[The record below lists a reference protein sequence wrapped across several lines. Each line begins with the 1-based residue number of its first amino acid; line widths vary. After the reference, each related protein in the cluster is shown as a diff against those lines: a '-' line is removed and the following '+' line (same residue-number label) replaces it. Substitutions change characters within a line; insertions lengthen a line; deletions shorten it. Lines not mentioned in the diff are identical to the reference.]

1 MGISFREK
9 LSSAS
14 KKLREAAGDVRGK
27 AAPLREKLTSL
38 HVKGIHKENAG
49 AADAEAEQG
58 TAGTKSTSGRFHMP
72 HFPFT
77 GRKPGEPERPASA
90 QSAAPGAAPEEK
102 TATQPEAGT
111 EQKDGEITGR
121 MKWVANPLKSGWD
134 ALSGKMPPK
143 EKVEEKMD
151 RAGSFLKKQ
160 AGILAANLPRR
171 EDFSE
176 AFSRAGEK
184 AREGFRAVSGKIRSA
199 GAKNGEEQ
207 SGPSLRERVDEL
219 RDILYIKRKKSRPEE
234 KDVPGTSVTSADGAT
249 QSAET
254 GRNVEKGAAT
264 EGGRPTAEQQE
275 AELGRLKWVA
285 NPLKYGWQAVTKKI
299 PHGEDVSA
307 AAQKAGQLL
316 KEGASSVSAA
326 AERIRENR
334 KVAAAC
340 RTVADK
346 AREGLRNVEGRI
358 PLLKKFQ
365 NKKQDEQSSGPSAED
380 IWLLGKS
387 EVTSSPAKDGTAAP
401 GQTPGS
407 DVIEADSL
415 LITEPPS
422 NNVSSDKAQ
431 EQTAPEPIAES
442 VSEVTPAESAQPDE
456 EAVST
461 QNAAETVAE
470 TALSESAQ
478 PEEKAAS
485 TQNSAETVA
494 ETAPSES
501 VQPEEEAVST
511 QDAAE
516 TVAEAAPSESAQPE
530 EEAAPTQDA
539 AETVAEAAPAE
550 SAQPEEKNVSTQD
563 AAETVAE
570 AAPSESVQPEEEAVS
585 TQDAAETVAEAAP
598 SESAQPE
605 EEAAPTQDAA
615 ETVAEAAP
623 AESAQPEEK
632 NVSTQ
637 DAAETVAEAA
647 PSESVQP
654 EEEAVSTQDAAET
667 VAEAAPSESA
677 QPDEEAVSTQNAA
690 ETVAETA
697 RSESAQPEEET
708 AGGHQAAETAP
719 EEKLESSDS
728 GKEAAPGFFGRLK
741 NRVSGRA
748 KHLKPVRE
756 VVGYTAGK
764 AGSIVKEELGA
775 VADRLPDR
783 EAVAGAMKGAV
794 RDARKKLSSA
804 AEGLKKKAG
813 DAADIN
819 FAEKAREG
827 AGFLRGRF
835 RSLREKIHP
844 AEEIRK
850 SAAAAGNRIRNAAD
864 RAEEDIREAAERI
877 PSGETVRENVRGVLG
892 RMGSLQEKLR
902 RKPAD
907 PYQSGNR
914 GVQAIGRLARGISH
928 GAADLADMSHALGSM
943 AANGLTNK
951 AALPA
956 LEELLNQTFRHYG
969 KVRSIEFRDGTL
981 ALGMKISGIREI
993 VPVSVGTVIMS
1004 PDGRTLS
1011 FSDFASTVPAV
1022 ARGLEL
1028 LAVENGPVSVADR
1041 KTAAVLRSARWL
1053 GLINTQ
1059 KGRK

>member
-49 AADAEAEQG
+49 AADADAEQG

-77 GRKPGEPERPASA
+77 GRKPGEPESPASA

-134 ALSGKMPPK
+134 ALSDKMPPK

-234 KDVPGTSVTSADGAT
+234 KDVPGTPGTSADRTT

-254 GRNVEKGAAT
+254 GRNVEKGAAP
-264 EGGRPTAEQQE
+264 EGGQPTAEQQE

-365 NKKQDEQSSGPSAED
+365 NKKQDGQSSGPSAED

-415 LITEPPS
+415 LITEQPS
-422 NNVSSDKAQ
+422 NNVSSGKAQ
-431 EQTAPEPIAES
+431 DQTAPEPIAEP
-442 VSEVTPAESAQPDE
+442 VSEVTPAESVQPEE

-461 QNAAETVAE
+461 QGTAETAAETV
-470 TALSESAQ
+470 LSESAQ

-494 ETAPSES
+494 EAVPSES
-501 VQPEEEAVST
+501 AQPEEEAVSTQNAAETVAETARSESAQPEEEAVPT

-516 TVAEAAPSESAQPE
+516 TVAEAVPSESAQPE

-550 SAQPEEKNVSTQD
+550 SAQPEEKTVSTQD

-570 AAPSESVQPEEEAVS
+570 TAR
-585 TQDAAETVAEAAP
+585 
-598 SESAQPE
+598 SESA
-605 EEAAPTQDAA
+605 
-615 ETVAEAAP
+615 
-623 AESAQPEEK
+623 
-632 NVSTQ
+632 
-637 DAAETVAEAA
+637 
-647 PSESVQP
+647 QP

-677 QPDEEAVSTQNAA
+677 QPDEETS
-690 ETVAETA
+690 
-697 RSESAQPEEET
+697 
-708 AGGHQAAETAP
+708 GGNQAAETAP
-719 EEKLESSDS
+719 EEKPESSDS

-794 RDARKKLSSA
+794 RDAREKLSSA

-1028 LAVENGPVSVADR
+1028 LAVENGPVSVADG

>member
-1 MGISFREK
+1 
-9 LSSAS
+9 
-14 KKLREAAGDVRGK
+14 VRGK

-254 GRNVEKGAAT
+254 GRNVEKGAAP

-275 AELGRLKWVA
+275 AELGRLKWVT

-415 LITEPPS
+415 LITEQPS
-422 NNVSSDKAQ
+422 NNVSSGKAQ
-431 EQTAPEPIAES
+431 DQTAPEPIAEP
-442 VSEVTPAESAQPDE
+442 VSEVTPAESVQPEE

-461 QNAAETVAE
+461 QGTAETAAETV
-470 TALSESAQ
+470 LSESAQ

-494 ETAPSES
+494 E
-501 VQPEEEAVST
+501 AV
-511 QDAAE
+511 
-516 TVAEAAPSESAQPE
+516 PSESAQPE
-530 EEAAPTQDA
+530 
-539 AETVAEAAPAE
+539 
-550 SAQPEEKNVSTQD
+550 
-563 AAETVAE
+563 
-570 AAPSESVQPEEEAVS
+570 
-585 TQDAAETVAEAAP
+585 
-598 SESAQPE
+598 
-605 EEAAPTQDAA
+605 
-615 ETVAEAAP
+615 
-623 AESAQPEEK
+623 
-632 NVSTQ
+632 
-637 DAAETVAEAA
+637 
-647 PSESVQP
+647 
-654 EEEAVSTQDAAET
+654 
-667 VAEAAPSESA
+667 
-677 QPDEEAVSTQNAA
+677 EEAVSTQNAA

-697 RSESAQPEEET
+697 RSESAQPEEEAVSTQDAAETVAEAVPSESAQPDEET
-708 AGGHQAAETAP
+708 AGGNQAAETAP
-719 EEKLESSDS
+719 EEKPESSDS

-794 RDARKKLSSA
+794 RDAREKLSSA

-850 SAAAAGNRIRNAAD
+850 SATAAGNRIRNAAD

-1028 LAVENGPVSVADR
+1028 LAVENGPVSVADG

>member
-49 AADAEAEQG
+49 AADADAEQG

-77 GRKPGEPERPASA
+77 GRKPGEPESPASA

-134 ALSGKMPPK
+134 ALSDKMPPK

-234 KDVPGTSVTSADGAT
+234 KDVPGTPGTSADRTT

-254 GRNVEKGAAT
+254 GRNVEKGAAP
-264 EGGRPTAEQQE
+264 EGGQPTAEQQE

-415 LITEPPS
+415 LITEQPS
-422 NNVSSDKAQ
+422 NNVSSGKAQ
-431 EQTAPEPIAES
+431 DQTAPEPIAEP
-442 VSEVTPAESAQPDE
+442 VSEVTPAESVQPEE

-461 QNAAETVAE
+461 QGTAETAAETV
-470 TALSESAQ
+470 LSESAQ

-494 ETAPSES
+494 EAVPSES
-501 VQPEEEAVST
+501 AQPEEEAVSTQNAAETVAETARSESAQPEEEAVPT

-516 TVAEAAPSESAQPE
+516 TVAEAAPAESAQPE

-550 SAQPEEKNVSTQD
+550 SAQPEEKTVSTQD

-570 AAPSESVQPEEEAVS
+570 TAC
-585 TQDAAETVAEAAP
+585 
-598 SESAQPE
+598 
-605 EEAAPTQDAA
+605 
-615 ETVAEAAP
+615 
-623 AESAQPEEK
+623 
-632 NVSTQ
+632 
-637 DAAETVAEAA
+637 
-647 PSESVQP
+647 SESVQP

-677 QPDEEAVSTQNAA
+677 QPDEE
-690 ETVAETA
+690 
-697 RSESAQPEEET
+697 T
-708 AGGHQAAETAP
+708 AGGNQAAETAP
-719 EEKLESSDS
+719 EEKPESSDS

-794 RDARKKLSSA
+794 RDAREKLSSA

-1028 LAVENGPVSVADR
+1028 LAVENGPVSVADG

>member
-49 AADAEAEQG
+49 AAYADAEQG

-77 GRKPGEPERPASA
+77 GRKPGEPESPASA

-134 ALSGKMPPK
+134 ALSDKMPPK

-234 KDVPGTSVTSADGAT
+234 KDVPGTPGTSADRTT

-254 GRNVEKGAAT
+254 GRNVEKGAAP
-264 EGGRPTAEQQE
+264 EGGQPTAEQQE

-415 LITEPPS
+415 LITEQPS
-422 NNVSSDKAQ
+422 NNVSSGKAQ
-431 EQTAPEPIAES
+431 DQTAPEPIAEP
-442 VSEVTPAESAQPDE
+442 VSEVTPAESVQPEE

-461 QNAAETVAE
+461 QGTAETAAETV
-470 TALSESAQ
+470 LSESAQ

-494 ETAPSES
+494 E
-501 VQPEEEAVST
+501 AV
-511 QDAAE
+511 
-516 TVAEAAPSESAQPE
+516 PSESAQPE
-530 EEAAPTQDA
+530 EEAVT
-539 AETVAEAAPAE
+539 
-550 SAQPEEKNVSTQD
+550 
-563 AAETVAE
+563 
-570 AAPSESVQPEEEAVS
+570 
-585 TQDAAETVAEAAP
+585 
-598 SESAQPE
+598 
-605 EEAAPTQDAA
+605 
-615 ETVAEAAP
+615 
-623 AESAQPEEK
+623 
-632 NVSTQ
+632 
-637 DAAETVAEAA
+637 
-647 PSESVQP
+647 
-654 EEEAVSTQDAAET
+654 
-667 VAEAAPSESA
+667 
-677 QPDEEAVSTQNAA
+677 TQNAA

-697 RSESAQPEEET
+697 RSESAQPEE
-708 AGGHQAAETAP
+708 
-719 EEKLESSDS
+719 
-728 GKEAAPGFFGRLK
+728 
-741 NRVSGRA
+741 
-748 KHLKPVRE
+748 
-756 VVGYTAGK
+756 
-764 AGSIVKEELGA
+764 
-775 VADRLPDR
+775 
-783 EAVAGAMKGAV
+783 
-794 RDARKKLSSA
+794 
-804 AEGLKKKAG
+804 
-813 DAADIN
+813 
-819 FAEKAREG
+819 
-827 AGFLRGRF
+827 
-835 RSLREKIHP
+835 
-844 AEEIRK
+844 
-850 SAAAAGNRIRNAAD
+850 
-864 RAEEDIREAAERI
+864 
-877 PSGETVRENVRGVLG
+877 
-892 RMGSLQEKLR
+892 
-902 RKPAD
+902 
-907 PYQSGNR
+907 
-914 GVQAIGRLARGISH
+914 
-928 GAADLADMSHALGSM
+928 
-943 AANGLTNK
+943 
-951 AALPA
+951 
-956 LEELLNQTFRHYG
+956 
-969 KVRSIEFRDGTL
+969 
-981 ALGMKISGIREI
+981 
-993 VPVSVGTVIMS
+993 
-1004 PDGRTLS
+1004 
-1011 FSDFASTVPAV
+1011 
-1022 ARGLEL
+1022 
-1028 LAVENGPVSVADR
+1028 
-1041 KTAAVLRSARWL
+1041 
-1053 GLINTQ
+1053 
-1059 KGRK
+1059 

>member
-49 AADAEAEQG
+49 AADADAEQG

-77 GRKPGEPERPASA
+77 GRKPGEPESPASA

-134 ALSGKMPPK
+134 ALSDKMPPK

-234 KDVPGTSVTSADGAT
+234 KDVPGTPGTSADRTT

-254 GRNVEKGAAT
+254 GRNVEKGAAP
-264 EGGRPTAEQQE
+264 EGGQPTAEQQE

-415 LITEPPS
+415 LITEQPS
-422 NNVSSDKAQ
+422 NNVSSGKAQ
-431 EQTAPEPIAES
+431 DQTAPEPIAEP
-442 VSEVTPAESAQPDE
+442 VSEVTPAESVQPEE

-461 QNAAETVAE
+461 QGTAETAAETV
-470 TALSESAQ
+470 LSESAQ

-494 ETAPSES
+494 EAVPSES
-501 VQPEEEAVST
+501 AQPEEEAVPT

-516 TVAEAAPSESAQPE
+516 TVAEAVPSESAQPE

-550 SAQPEEKNVSTQD
+550 SAQPEE
-563 AAETVAE
+563 
-570 AAPSESVQPEEEAVS
+570 
-585 TQDAAETVAEAAP
+585 
-598 SESAQPE
+598 
-605 EEAAPTQDAA
+605 EAAPTQDAA

-632 NVSTQ
+632 TVSTQ
-637 DAAETVAEAA
+637 D
-647 PSESVQP
+647 
-654 EEEAVSTQDAAET
+654 
-667 VAEAAPSESA
+667 
-677 QPDEEAVSTQNAA
+677 AA

-697 RSESAQPEEET
+697 RSESVQPEEK
-708 AGGHQAAETAP
+708 P
-719 EEKLESSDS
+719 ESSDS

-794 RDARKKLSSA
+794 RDAREKLSSA

-1028 LAVENGPVSVADR
+1028 LAVENGPVSVADG

>member
-1 MGISFREK
+1 
-9 LSSAS
+9 
-14 KKLREAAGDVRGK
+14 
-27 AAPLREKLTSL
+27 
-38 HVKGIHKENAG
+38 
-49 AADAEAEQG
+49 
-58 TAGTKSTSGRFHMP
+58 
-72 HFPFT
+72 
-77 GRKPGEPERPASA
+77 
-90 QSAAPGAAPEEK
+90 
-102 TATQPEAGT
+102 
-111 EQKDGEITGR
+111 
-121 MKWVANPLKSGWD
+121 
-134 ALSGKMPPK
+134 
-143 EKVEEKMD
+143 
-151 RAGSFLKKQ
+151 
-160 AGILAANLPRR
+160 
-171 EDFSE
+171 
-176 AFSRAGEK
+176 
-184 AREGFRAVSGKIRSA
+184 AV
-199 GAKNGEEQ
+199 
-207 SGPSLRERVDEL
+207 PS
-219 RDILYIKRKKSRPEE
+219 
-234 KDVPGTSVTSADGAT
+234 
-249 QSAET
+249 
-254 GRNVEKGAAT
+254 
-264 EGGRPTAEQQE
+264 
-275 AELGRLKWVA
+275 
-285 NPLKYGWQAVTKKI
+285 
-299 PHGEDVSA
+299 
-307 AAQKAGQLL
+307 
-316 KEGASSVSAA
+316 
-326 AERIRENR
+326 
-334 KVAAAC
+334 
-340 RTVADK
+340 
-346 AREGLRNVEGRI
+346 
-358 PLLKKFQ
+358 
-365 NKKQDEQSSGPSAED
+365 
-380 IWLLGKS
+380 
-387 EVTSSPAKDGTAAP
+387 
-401 GQTPGS
+401 
-407 DVIEADSL
+407 
-415 LITEPPS
+415 
-422 NNVSSDKAQ
+422 
-431 EQTAPEPIAES
+431 
-442 VSEVTPAESAQPDE
+442 ESAQPEE

-470 TALSESAQ
+470 TARSESAQ
-478 PEEKAAS
+478 PEE
-485 TQNSAETVA
+485 
-494 ETAPSES
+494 
-501 VQPEEEAVST
+501 EAVPT

-516 TVAEAAPSESAQPE
+516 TVAEAVPSESAQPE

-550 SAQPEEKNVSTQD
+550 SAQPEEKTVSTQD

-570 AAPSESVQPEEEAVS
+570 TAC
-585 TQDAAETVAEAAP
+585 
-598 SESAQPE
+598 
-605 EEAAPTQDAA
+605 
-615 ETVAEAAP
+615 
-623 AESAQPEEK
+623 
-632 NVSTQ
+632 
-637 DAAETVAEAA
+637 
-647 PSESVQP
+647 SESVQP

-677 QPDEEAVSTQNAA
+677 QPDEE
-690 ETVAETA
+690 
-697 RSESAQPEEET
+697 T
-708 AGGHQAAETAP
+708 AGGNQAAETAP
-719 EEKLESSDS
+719 EEKPESSDS

-794 RDARKKLSSA
+794 RDAREKLSSA

-1028 LAVENGPVSVADR
+1028 LAVENGPVSVADG

>member
-49 AADAEAEQG
+49 AADADAEQG

-77 GRKPGEPERPASA
+77 GRKPGEPESPASA

-134 ALSGKMPPK
+134 ALSDKMPPK

-219 RDILYIKRKKSRPEE
+219 RDIYIKRKKSRPEE
-234 KDVPGTSVTSADGAT
+234 KDVPGTPGTSADRTT

-254 GRNVEKGAAT
+254 GRNVEKGAAP
-264 EGGRPTAEQQE
+264 EGGQPTAEQQE

-415 LITEPPS
+415 LITEQPS
-422 NNVSSDKAQ
+422 NNVSSGKAQ
-431 EQTAPEPIAES
+431 DQTAPEPIAEP
-442 VSEVTPAESAQPDE
+442 VSEVTPAESVQPEE

-461 QNAAETVAE
+461 QGTAETAAETV
-470 TALSESAQ
+470 LSESAQ

-494 ETAPSES
+494 EAVPSES
-501 VQPEEEAVST
+501 AQPEEEAVSTQNAAETVAETARSESAQPEEEAVST

-516 TVAEAAPSESAQPE
+516 TVAEAVPSESAQPE

-550 SAQPEEKNVSTQD
+550 SAQPEEKTVSTQD

-570 AAPSESVQPEEEAVS
+570 TAR
-585 TQDAAETVAEAAP
+585 
-598 SESAQPE
+598 
-605 EEAAPTQDAA
+605 
-615 ETVAEAAP
+615 
-623 AESAQPEEK
+623 
-632 NVSTQ
+632 
-637 DAAETVAEAA
+637 
-647 PSESVQP
+647 SESVQP

-677 QPDEEAVSTQNAA
+677 QPDEE
-690 ETVAETA
+690 
-697 RSESAQPEEET
+697 T
-708 AGGHQAAETAP
+708 AGGNQAAETAP
-719 EEKLESSDS
+719 EEKPESSDS

-794 RDARKKLSSA
+794 RDAREKFSSA

-835 RSLREKIHP
+835 RSLRKKIHP

-1028 LAVENGPVSVADR
+1028 LAVENGPVSVADG

>member
-49 AADAEAEQG
+49 AADADAEQG
-58 TAGTKSTSGRFHMP
+58 TAETKSTSGRFHMP

-77 GRKPGEPERPASA
+77 GRKPGEPESPASA
-90 QSAAPGAAPEEK
+90 QSAASGAAPEEK
-102 TATQPEAGT
+102 TATQPKAGT

-134 ALSGKMPPK
+134 ALSDKMPPK

-151 RAGSFLKKQ
+151 QAGSFLKKQ

-199 GAKNGEEQ
+199 SAKNGEEQ

-219 RDILYIKRKKSRPEE
+219 RDILYIKKKKSRPEE
-234 KDVPGTSVTSADGAT
+234 KDVPGTSGTSADGTT

-254 GRNVEKGAAT
+254 GRNVEKGAAP
-264 EGGRPTAEQQE
+264 EGGQPTAEQQE

-285 NPLKYGWQAVTKKI
+285 NPLKYGWQAVTKRI

-316 KEGASSVSAA
+316 KEGSSSVSAA
-326 AERIRENR
+326 AERICENR

-365 NKKQDEQSSGPSAED
+365 NKKQDGQSSGPSAED

-387 EVTSSPAKDGTAAP
+387 EVTSSPAKEETATP

-415 LITEPPS
+415 LITEQPS
-422 NNVSSDKAQ
+422 NNVSSGKAQ
-431 EQTAPEPIAES
+431 DQTAPEPIAES
-442 VSEVTPAESAQPDE
+442 VSEVTPAESAQP
-456 EAVST
+456 
-461 QNAAETVAE
+461 
-470 TALSESAQ
+470 
-478 PEEKAAS
+478 
-485 TQNSAETVA
+485 
-494 ETAPSES
+494 
-501 VQPEEEAVST
+501 EEEA
-511 QDAAE
+511 
-516 TVAEAAPSESAQPE
+516 
-530 EEAAPTQDA
+530 
-539 AETVAEAAPAE
+539 
-550 SAQPEEKNVSTQD
+550 
-563 AAETVAE
+563 
-570 AAPSESVQPEEEAVS
+570 
-585 TQDAAETVAEAAP
+585 
-598 SESAQPE
+598 
-605 EEAAPTQDAA
+605 
-615 ETVAEAAP
+615 
-623 AESAQPEEK
+623 
-632 NVSTQ
+632 
-637 DAAETVAEAA
+637 
-647 PSESVQP
+647 
-654 EEEAVSTQDAAET
+654 
-667 VAEAAPSESA
+667 
-677 QPDEEAVSTQNAA
+677 
-690 ETVAETA
+690 
-697 RSESAQPEEET
+697 

-719 EEKLESSDS
+719 EEKPESSDS

-756 VVGYTAGK
+756 VVGYTAGQ

-783 EAVAGAMKGAV
+783 EAIAGAMKGAV
-794 RDARKKLSSA
+794 RDAREKLSSA

-850 SAAAAGNRIRNAAD
+850 SAEAAGNRIRNAAG

-914 GVQAIGRLARGISH
+914 GIQAIGRLVRGISH

-956 LEELLNQTFRHYG
+956 LEGLLNQTFRHYG

-1028 LAVENGPVSVADR
+1028 LAVENGPVSVADG

>member
-1 MGISFREK
+1 M
-9 LSSAS
+9 
-14 KKLREAAGDVRGK
+14 RGK

-49 AADAEAEQG
+49 AADADAEQG

-77 GRKPGEPERPASA
+77 GRKPGEPESPASA

-134 ALSGKMPPK
+134 ALSDKMPPK

-234 KDVPGTSVTSADGAT
+234 KDVPGTPGTSADRTT

-254 GRNVEKGAAT
+254 GRNVEKGAAP
-264 EGGRPTAEQQE
+264 EGGQPTAEQQE

-415 LITEPPS
+415 LITEQPS
-422 NNVSSDKAQ
+422 NNVSSGKAQ
-431 EQTAPEPIAES
+431 DQTAPEPIAEP
-442 VSEVTPAESAQPDE
+442 VSEVTPAESVQPEE

-461 QNAAETVAE
+461 QGTAETAAETV
-470 TALSESAQ
+470 LSESAQ

-485 TQNSAETVA
+485 TQNSAN
-494 ETAPSES
+494 P
-501 VQPEEEAVST
+501 
-511 QDAAE
+511 
-516 TVAEAAPSESAQPE
+516 VAEAVPSESAQPE

-550 SAQPEEKNVSTQD
+550 SAQPEE
-563 AAETVAE
+563 
-570 AAPSESVQPEEEAVS
+570 
-585 TQDAAETVAEAAP
+585 
-598 SESAQPE
+598 
-605 EEAAPTQDAA
+605 EAAPTQDAA

-632 NVSTQ
+632 TVSTQ
-637 DAAETVAEAA
+637 DAAETVAETAR
-647 PSESVQP
+647 SESVQP

-677 QPDEEAVSTQNAA
+677 QPDEE
-690 ETVAETA
+690 
-697 RSESAQPEEET
+697 T
-708 AGGHQAAETAP
+708 AGGNQAAETAP
-719 EEKLESSDS
+719 EEKPESSDS

-794 RDARKKLSSA
+794 RDAREKLSSA

-1028 LAVENGPVSVADR
+1028 LAVENGPVSVADG

-1059 KGRK
+1059 QGRK

>member
-49 AADAEAEQG
+49 AADADAEQG

-77 GRKPGEPERPASA
+77 GRKPGEPESPASA

-111 EQKDGEITGR
+111 EQKDGEVTGR

-134 ALSGKMPPK
+134 ALSDKMPPK

-234 KDVPGTSVTSADGAT
+234 KDVPGTPGTSADRTT

-254 GRNVEKGAAT
+254 GRNVEKGAAP
-264 EGGRPTAEQQE
+264 EGGQPTAEQQE

-415 LITEPPS
+415 LITEQPS
-422 NNVSSDKAQ
+422 NNVSSGKAQ
-431 EQTAPEPIAES
+431 DQTAPEPIAEP
-442 VSEVTPAESAQPDE
+442 VSEVTPAESVQPEE

-461 QNAAETVAE
+461 QGTAETAAETV
-470 TALSESAQ
+470 LSESAQ

-494 ETAPSES
+494 EAVPSES
-501 VQPEEEAVST
+501 AQPEEEAVSTQNAAETVAETARSESAQPEEEAVST

-516 TVAEAAPSESAQPE
+516 TVAEAVPSESAQPE

-550 SAQPEEKNVSTQD
+550 SAQPEEKTVSTQD

-570 AAPSESVQPEEEAVS
+570 TAR
-585 TQDAAETVAEAAP
+585 
-598 SESAQPE
+598 
-605 EEAAPTQDAA
+605 
-615 ETVAEAAP
+615 
-623 AESAQPEEK
+623 
-632 NVSTQ
+632 
-637 DAAETVAEAA
+637 
-647 PSESVQP
+647 SESVQP

-677 QPDEEAVSTQNAA
+677 QPDEE
-690 ETVAETA
+690 
-697 RSESAQPEEET
+697 T
-708 AGGHQAAETAP
+708 AGGNQAAETAP
-719 EEKLESSDS
+719 EEKPESSDS

-794 RDARKKLSSA
+794 RDAREKFSSA

-1028 LAVENGPVSVADR
+1028 LAVENGPVSVADG

>member
-49 AADAEAEQG
+49 AADADAEQG
-58 TAGTKSTSGRFHMP
+58 TAETKSTSGRFHMP

-77 GRKPGEPERPASA
+77 GRKPGEPESPASA
-90 QSAAPGAAPEEK
+90 QSAASGAAPEEK
-102 TATQPEAGT
+102 TATQPKAGT

-134 ALSGKMPPK
+134 ALSDKMPPK

-199 GAKNGEEQ
+199 SAKNGEEQ

-219 RDILYIKRKKSRPEE
+219 RDILYIKKKKSRPEE
-234 KDVPGTSVTSADGAT
+234 KDVPGTSGTSADGTT

-254 GRNVEKGAAT
+254 GRNVEKGAAP
-264 EGGRPTAEQQE
+264 EGGQPTAEQQE

-316 KEGASSVSAA
+316 KEGSSSVSAA
-326 AERIRENR
+326 AERICENR

-365 NKKQDEQSSGPSAED
+365 NKKQDGQSSGPSAED

-387 EVTSSPAKDGTAAP
+387 EVTSSPAKEETATL

-415 LITEPPS
+415 LITEQPS
-422 NNVSSDKAQ
+422 NNVSSGKAQ
-431 EQTAPEPIAES
+431 DQTAPEPIAES
-442 VSEVTPAESAQPDE
+442 VSEVTPAESAQPE
-456 EAVST
+456 KEA
-461 QNAAETVAE
+461 
-470 TALSESAQ
+470 
-478 PEEKAAS
+478 
-485 TQNSAETVA
+485 
-494 ETAPSES
+494 AP
-501 VQPEEEAVST
+501 T

-516 TVAEAAPSESAQPE
+516 TVAEAAPSESA
-530 EEAAPTQDA
+530 
-539 AETVAEAAPAE
+539 
-550 SAQPEEKNVSTQD
+550 K
-563 AAETVAE
+563 
-570 AAPSESVQPEEEAVS
+570 PEEEAVS
-585 TQDAAETVAEAAP
+585 TQDTAETAAETVLSESAQSEEKAAPTQDATETAAEAAP

-605 EEAAPTQDAA
+605 EEAA
-615 ETVAEAAP
+615 
-623 AESAQPEEK
+623 
-632 NVSTQ
+632 
-637 DAAETVAEAA
+637 
-647 PSESVQP
+647 
-654 EEEAVSTQDAAET
+654 
-667 VAEAAPSESA
+667 
-677 QPDEEAVSTQNAA
+677 
-690 ETVAETA
+690 
-697 RSESAQPEEET
+697 
-708 AGGHQAAETAP
+708 GGHQAAETAP
-719 EEKLESSDS
+719 EEKPESSDS

-756 VVGYTAGK
+756 VVGYTAGQ

-783 EAVAGAMKGAV
+783 EAIAGAMKGAV
-794 RDARKKLSSA
+794 RDAREKLSSA

-850 SAAAAGNRIRNAAD
+850 SAEAAGNRIRNAAG

-914 GVQAIGRLARGISH
+914 GIQAIGRLARGISH

-956 LEELLNQTFRHYG
+956 LEGLLNQTFRHYG

-1028 LAVENGPVSVADR
+1028 LAVENGPVSVADG

>member
-49 AADAEAEQG
+49 AADADAEQG

-77 GRKPGEPERPASA
+77 GRKPGEPESPASA

-134 ALSGKMPPK
+134 ALSDKMPPK

-234 KDVPGTSVTSADGAT
+234 KDVPGTPGTSADRTT

-254 GRNVEKGAAT
+254 GRNVEKGAAP
-264 EGGRPTAEQQE
+264 EGGQPTAEQQE

-415 LITEPPS
+415 LITEQPS
-422 NNVSSDKAQ
+422 NNVSSGKAQ
-431 EQTAPEPIAES
+431 DQTAPEPIAEP
-442 VSEVTPAESAQPDE
+442 VSEVTPAESVQPEE

-461 QNAAETVAE
+461 QGTAETAAETV
-470 TALSESAQ
+470 LSESAQ

-494 ETAPSES
+494 E
-501 VQPEEEAVST
+501 AV
-511 QDAAE
+511 
-516 TVAEAAPSESAQPE
+516 PSESAQPE
-530 EEAAPTQDA
+530 
-539 AETVAEAAPAE
+539 
-550 SAQPEEKNVSTQD
+550 
-563 AAETVAE
+563 
-570 AAPSESVQPEEEAVS
+570 
-585 TQDAAETVAEAAP
+585 
-598 SESAQPE
+598 
-605 EEAAPTQDAA
+605 
-615 ETVAEAAP
+615 
-623 AESAQPEEK
+623 
-632 NVSTQ
+632 
-637 DAAETVAEAA
+637 
-647 PSESVQP
+647 
-654 EEEAVSTQDAAET
+654 
-667 VAEAAPSESA
+667 
-677 QPDEEAVSTQNAA
+677 EEAVSTQNAA

-697 RSESAQPEEET
+697 RSESVQPEEK
-708 AGGHQAAETAP
+708 P
-719 EEKLESSDS
+719 ESSDS

-794 RDARKKLSSA
+794 RDAREKLSSA

-1028 LAVENGPVSVADR
+1028 LAVENGPVSVADG

>member
-49 AADAEAEQG
+49 AADADAEQG
-58 TAGTKSTSGRFHMP
+58 TAETKSTSGRFHMP

-77 GRKPGEPERPASA
+77 GRKPGEPESPASA
-90 QSAAPGAAPEEK
+90 QSAASGAAPEEK
-102 TATQPEAGT
+102 TATQPKAGT

-134 ALSGKMPPK
+134 ALSDKMPPK

-199 GAKNGEEQ
+199 SAKNGEEQ

-219 RDILYIKRKKSRPEE
+219 RDILYIKKKKSRPEE
-234 KDVPGTSVTSADGAT
+234 KDVPGTSGTSADGTT

-254 GRNVEKGAAT
+254 GRNVEKGAAP
-264 EGGRPTAEQQE
+264 EGGQPTAEQQE

-316 KEGASSVSAA
+316 KEGSSSVSAA
-326 AERIRENR
+326 AERICENR

-365 NKKQDEQSSGPSAED
+365 NKKQDGQSSGPSAED

-387 EVTSSPAKDGTAAP
+387 EVTSSPAKEETATL

-415 LITEPPS
+415 LITEQPS
-422 NNVSSDKAQ
+422 NNVSSGKAQ
-431 EQTAPEPIAES
+431 DQTAPEPIAES
-442 VSEVTPAESAQPDE
+442 VSEVTPAESAQPE
-456 EAVST
+456 KEA
-461 QNAAETVAE
+461 
-470 TALSESAQ
+470 
-478 PEEKAAS
+478 
-485 TQNSAETVA
+485 
-494 ETAPSES
+494 AP
-501 VQPEEEAVST
+501 T

-530 EEAAPTQDA
+530 EEAA
-539 AETVAEAAPAE
+539 
-550 SAQPEEKNVSTQD
+550 
-563 AAETVAE
+563 
-570 AAPSESVQPEEEAVS
+570 
-585 TQDAAETVAEAAP
+585 
-598 SESAQPE
+598 
-605 EEAAPTQDAA
+605 
-615 ETVAEAAP
+615 
-623 AESAQPEEK
+623 
-632 NVSTQ
+632 
-637 DAAETVAEAA
+637 
-647 PSESVQP
+647 
-654 EEEAVSTQDAAET
+654 
-667 VAEAAPSESA
+667 
-677 QPDEEAVSTQNAA
+677 
-690 ETVAETA
+690 
-697 RSESAQPEEET
+697 
-708 AGGHQAAETAP
+708 GGHQAAETAP
-719 EEKLESSDS
+719 EEKPESSDS

-756 VVGYTAGK
+756 VVGYTAGQ

-783 EAVAGAMKGAV
+783 EAIAGAMKGAV
-794 RDARKKLSSA
+794 RDAREKLSSA

-850 SAAAAGNRIRNAAD
+850 SAEAAGNRIRNAAG

-914 GVQAIGRLARGISH
+914 GIQAIGRLARGISH

-956 LEELLNQTFRHYG
+956 LEGLLNQTFRHYG

-1022 ARGLEL
+1022 VRGLEL
-1028 LAVENGPVSVADR
+1028 LAVENGPVSVADG

>member
-49 AADAEAEQG
+49 AADADAEQG

-77 GRKPGEPERPASA
+77 GRKPGEPESPASA

-134 ALSGKMPPK
+134 ALSDKMPPK

-234 KDVPGTSVTSADGAT
+234 KDVPGTPGTSADRTT

-254 GRNVEKGAAT
+254 GRNVEKGAAP
-264 EGGRPTAEQQE
+264 EGGQPTAEQQE

-387 EVTSSPAKDGTAAP
+387 EVTSSLAKDGTAAP

-415 LITEPPS
+415 LITEQPS
-422 NNVSSDKAQ
+422 NNVSSGKAQ
-431 EQTAPEPIAES
+431 DQTAPEPIAEP
-442 VSEVTPAESAQPDE
+442 VSEVTPA
-456 EAVST
+456 
-461 QNAAETVAE
+461 
-470 TALSESAQ
+470 
-478 PEEKAAS
+478 
-485 TQNSAETVA
+485 
-494 ETAPSES
+494 ES

-511 QDAAE
+511 QGTAETAAE
-516 TVAEAAPSESAQPE
+516 TVL
-530 EEAAPTQDA
+530 
-539 AETVAEAAPAE
+539 
-550 SAQPEEKNVSTQD
+550 
-563 AAETVAE
+563 
-570 AAPSESVQPEEEAVS
+570 
-585 TQDAAETVAEAAP
+585 
-598 SESAQPE
+598 
-605 EEAAPTQDAA
+605 
-615 ETVAEAAP
+615 
-623 AESAQPEEK
+623 
-632 NVSTQ
+632 
-637 DAAETVAEAA
+637 
-647 PSESVQP
+647 
-654 EEEAVSTQDAAET
+654 
-667 VAEAAPSESA
+667 SESA
-677 QPDEEAVSTQNAA
+677 QPDEE
-690 ETVAETA
+690 
-697 RSESAQPEEET
+697 T
-708 AGGHQAAETAP
+708 AGGNQAAETAP
-719 EEKLESSDS
+719 EEKPESSDS

-794 RDARKKLSSA
+794 RDAREKFSSA

-1028 LAVENGPVSVADR
+1028 LAVENGPVSVADG

>member
-49 AADAEAEQG
+49 AADADAEQG

-77 GRKPGEPERPASA
+77 GRKPGEPESPASA

-134 ALSGKMPPK
+134 ALSDKMPPK

-234 KDVPGTSVTSADGAT
+234 KDVPGTPGTSADRTT

-254 GRNVEKGAAT
+254 GRNVEKGAAP
-264 EGGRPTAEQQE
+264 EGGQPTAEQQE

-415 LITEPPS
+415 LITEQPS
-422 NNVSSDKAQ
+422 NNVSSGKAQ
-431 EQTAPEPIAES
+431 DQTAPEPIAEP
-442 VSEVTPAESAQPDE
+442 VSEVTPAESVQPEE

-461 QNAAETVAE
+461 QGTAETAAETV
-470 TALSESAQ
+470 LSESAQ

-494 ETAPSES
+494 EAVPSES
-501 VQPEEEAVST
+501 AQPEEEAVST

-516 TVAEAAPSESAQPE
+516 TVAEAVPSESAQPE

-550 SAQPEEKNVSTQD
+550 SAQPEE
-563 AAETVAE
+563 
-570 AAPSESVQPEEEAVS
+570 
-585 TQDAAETVAEAAP
+585 
-598 SESAQPE
+598 
-605 EEAAPTQDAA
+605 EAAPTQDAA

-632 NVSTQ
+632 TVSTQ
-637 DAAETVAEAA
+637 DAAETVAETAR
-647 PSESVQP
+647 SESVQP

-677 QPDEEAVSTQNAA
+677 QPDEE
-690 ETVAETA
+690 
-697 RSESAQPEEET
+697 T
-708 AGGHQAAETAP
+708 AGGNQAAETAP
-719 EEKLESSDS
+719 EEKPESSDS

-794 RDARKKLSSA
+794 RDAREKLSSA

-1028 LAVENGPVSVADR
+1028 LAVENGPVSVADG

>member
-49 AADAEAEQG
+49 AADADAEQG

-77 GRKPGEPERPASA
+77 GRKPGEPESPASA

-134 ALSGKMPPK
+134 ALSDKMPPK

-234 KDVPGTSVTSADGAT
+234 KDVPGTPGTSADRTT

-254 GRNVEKGAAT
+254 GRNVEKGAAP
-264 EGGRPTAEQQE
+264 EGGQPTAEQQE

-415 LITEPPS
+415 LITEQPS
-422 NNVSSDKAQ
+422 NNVSSGKAQ
-431 EQTAPEPIAES
+431 DQTAPEPIAEP
-442 VSEVTPAESAQPDE
+442 VSEVTPAESVQPEE

-461 QNAAETVAE
+461 QGTAETAAETV
-470 TALSESAQ
+470 LSESAQ

-494 ETAPSES
+494 EAVPSES
-501 VQPEEEAVST
+501 AQPEEEAVSTQNAAETVAETARSESAQPEEEAVPT

-516 TVAEAAPSESAQPE
+516 TVAEAVPSESAQPE

-550 SAQPEEKNVSTQD
+550 SAQPEE
-563 AAETVAE
+563 
-570 AAPSESVQPEEEAVS
+570 
-585 TQDAAETVAEAAP
+585 
-598 SESAQPE
+598 
-605 EEAAPTQDAA
+605 EAAPTQDAA

-632 NVSTQ
+632 TVSTQ
-637 DAAETVAEAA
+637 D
-647 PSESVQP
+647 
-654 EEEAVSTQDAAET
+654 
-667 VAEAAPSESA
+667 
-677 QPDEEAVSTQNAA
+677 AA

-697 RSESAQPEEET
+697 RSESVQPEEK
-708 AGGHQAAETAP
+708 P
-719 EEKLESSDS
+719 ESSDS

-794 RDARKKLSSA
+794 RDAREKLSSA

-1028 LAVENGPVSVADR
+1028 LAVENGPVSVADG

>member
-1 MGISFREK
+1 M
-9 LSSAS
+9 
-14 KKLREAAGDVRGK
+14 RGK

-49 AADAEAEQG
+49 AADADAEQG

-77 GRKPGEPERPASA
+77 GRKPGEPESPASA

-134 ALSGKMPPK
+134 ALSDKMPPK

-234 KDVPGTSVTSADGAT
+234 KDVPGTPGTSADRTT

-254 GRNVEKGAAT
+254 GRNVEKGAAP
-264 EGGRPTAEQQE
+264 EGGQPTAEQQE

-415 LITEPPS
+415 LITEQPS
-422 NNVSSDKAQ
+422 NNVSSGKAQ
-431 EQTAPEPIAES
+431 DQTAPEPIEEP
-442 VSEVTPAESAQPDE
+442 VSEVTPAESVQPEE

-461 QNAAETVAE
+461 QGTAETAAETV
-470 TALSESAQ
+470 LSESAQ

-494 ETAPSES
+494 EAVPSES
-501 VQPEEEAVST
+501 AQPEEEAVSTQNAAETVAETARSESAQPEEEAVPT

-516 TVAEAAPSESAQPE
+516 TVAEAVPSESAQPE

-550 SAQPEEKNVSTQD
+550 SAQPEEKTVSTQD

-570 AAPSESVQPEEEAVS
+570 TAC
-585 TQDAAETVAEAAP
+585 
-598 SESAQPE
+598 
-605 EEAAPTQDAA
+605 
-615 ETVAEAAP
+615 
-623 AESAQPEEK
+623 
-632 NVSTQ
+632 
-637 DAAETVAEAA
+637 
-647 PSESVQP
+647 SESVQP

-677 QPDEEAVSTQNAA
+677 QPDEE
-690 ETVAETA
+690 
-697 RSESAQPEEET
+697 T
-708 AGGHQAAETAP
+708 AGGNQAAETAP
-719 EEKLESSDS
+719 EEKPESSDS

-794 RDARKKLSSA
+794 RDAREKLSSA

-1028 LAVENGPVSVADR
+1028 LAVENGPVSVADG

>member
-49 AADAEAEQG
+49 AADADAEQG

-77 GRKPGEPERPASA
+77 GRKPGEPESPASA

-134 ALSGKMPPK
+134 ALSDKMPPK

-234 KDVPGTSVTSADGAT
+234 KDVPGTPGTSADRTT

-254 GRNVEKGAAT
+254 GRNVEKGAAP
-264 EGGRPTAEQQE
+264 EGGQPTAEQQE

-415 LITEPPS
+415 LITEQPS
-422 NNVSSDKAQ
+422 NNVSSGKAQ
-431 EQTAPEPIAES
+431 DQTAPEPIAEP
-442 VSEVTPAESAQPDE
+442 VSEVTPAESVQPEE

-461 QNAAETVAE
+461 QGTAETAAETV
-470 TALSESAQ
+470 LSESAQ

-494 ETAPSES
+494 EAVPSES
-501 VQPEEEAVST
+501 AQPEEEAVSTQNAAETVAETARSESAQPEEEAVST

-516 TVAEAAPSESAQPE
+516 TVAEAVPSESAQPE

-550 SAQPEEKNVSTQD
+550 SAQPEEKTVSTQD

-570 AAPSESVQPEEEAVS
+570 TAR
-585 TQDAAETVAEAAP
+585 
-598 SESAQPE
+598 
-605 EEAAPTQDAA
+605 
-615 ETVAEAAP
+615 
-623 AESAQPEEK
+623 
-632 NVSTQ
+632 
-637 DAAETVAEAA
+637 
-647 PSESVQP
+647 SESVQP

-677 QPDEEAVSTQNAA
+677 QPDEE
-690 ETVAETA
+690 
-697 RSESAQPEEET
+697 T
-708 AGGHQAAETAP
+708 AGGNQAAETAP
-719 EEKLESSDS
+719 EEKPESSDS

-794 RDARKKLSSA
+794 RDAREKFSSA

-835 RSLREKIHP
+835 RSLRKKIHP

-1028 LAVENGPVSVADR
+1028 LAVENGPVSVADG

>member
-49 AADAEAEQG
+49 AADADAEQG
-58 TAGTKSTSGRFHMP
+58 TAETKSTSGRFHMP

-77 GRKPGEPERPASA
+77 GRKPGEPESPASA
-90 QSAAPGAAPEEK
+90 QSAASGAAPEEK
-102 TATQPEAGT
+102 TATQPKAGT

-134 ALSGKMPPK
+134 ALSDKMPPK

-199 GAKNGEEQ
+199 SAKNGEEQ

-219 RDILYIKRKKSRPEE
+219 RDILYIKKKKSRPEE
-234 KDVPGTSVTSADGAT
+234 KDVPGTSGTSADGTT

-254 GRNVEKGAAT
+254 GRNVEKGAAP
-264 EGGRPTAEQQE
+264 EGGQPTAEQQE

-316 KEGASSVSAA
+316 KEGSSSVSAA
-326 AERIRENR
+326 AERICENR

-365 NKKQDEQSSGPSAED
+365 NKKQDGQSSGPSAED

-387 EVTSSPAKDGTAAP
+387 EVTSSPAKEETATL

-415 LITEPPS
+415 LITEQPS
-422 NNVSSDKAQ
+422 NNVSSGKAQ
-431 EQTAPEPIAES
+431 DQTAPEPIAES
-442 VSEVTPAESAQPDE
+442 VSEVTPAESAQPE
-456 EAVST
+456 KEA
-461 QNAAETVAE
+461 
-470 TALSESAQ
+470 
-478 PEEKAAS
+478 
-485 TQNSAETVA
+485 
-494 ETAPSES
+494 AP
-501 VQPEEEAVST
+501 T

-530 EEAAPTQDA
+530 EEAA
-539 AETVAEAAPAE
+539 
-550 SAQPEEKNVSTQD
+550 
-563 AAETVAE
+563 
-570 AAPSESVQPEEEAVS
+570 
-585 TQDAAETVAEAAP
+585 
-598 SESAQPE
+598 
-605 EEAAPTQDAA
+605 
-615 ETVAEAAP
+615 
-623 AESAQPEEK
+623 
-632 NVSTQ
+632 
-637 DAAETVAEAA
+637 
-647 PSESVQP
+647 
-654 EEEAVSTQDAAET
+654 
-667 VAEAAPSESA
+667 
-677 QPDEEAVSTQNAA
+677 
-690 ETVAETA
+690 
-697 RSESAQPEEET
+697 
-708 AGGHQAAETAP
+708 GGHQAAETAP
-719 EEKLESSDS
+719 EEKPESSDS

-756 VVGYTAGK
+756 VVGYTAGQ

-783 EAVAGAMKGAV
+783 EAIAGAMKGAV
-794 RDARKKLSSA
+794 RDAREKLSSA

-850 SAAAAGNRIRNAAD
+850 SAEAAGNRIRNAAG

-914 GVQAIGRLARGISH
+914 GIQAIGRLARGISH

-956 LEELLNQTFRHYG
+956 LEGLLNQTFRHYG

-1028 LAVENGPVSVADR
+1028 LAVENGPVSVADG

>member
-49 AADAEAEQG
+49 AADADAEQG

-77 GRKPGEPERPASA
+77 GRKPGEPESPASA

-134 ALSGKMPPK
+134 ALSDKMPPK

-234 KDVPGTSVTSADGAT
+234 KDVPGTPGTSADRTT

-254 GRNVEKGAAT
+254 GRNVEKGAAP
-264 EGGRPTAEQQE
+264 EGGQPTAEQQE

-407 DVIEADSL
+407 DVVEADSL

-461 QNAAETVAE
+461 QGTAETAAETV
-470 TALSESAQ
+470 LSESAQ

-494 ETAPSES
+494 EAVPSES
-501 VQPEEEAVST
+501 SQPEEKAASTQNSAETVAEAVPSESAQPEEEAVST

-516 TVAEAAPSESAQPE
+516 TVAEAVPSESAQPE

-550 SAQPEEKNVSTQD
+550 SAQPEEKTVSTQD

-570 AAPSESVQPEEEAVS
+570 TAR
-585 TQDAAETVAEAAP
+585 
-598 SESAQPE
+598 
-605 EEAAPTQDAA
+605 
-615 ETVAEAAP
+615 
-623 AESAQPEEK
+623 
-632 NVSTQ
+632 
-637 DAAETVAEAA
+637 
-647 PSESVQP
+647 SESVQP

-677 QPDEEAVSTQNAA
+677 QPDEE
-690 ETVAETA
+690 
-697 RSESAQPEEET
+697 T
-708 AGGHQAAETAP
+708 AGGNQAAETAP
-719 EEKLESSDS
+719 EEKPESSDS

-794 RDARKKLSSA
+794 RDAREKLSSA

-969 KVRSIEFRDGTL
+969 KVRRIEARDGTR
-981 ALGMKISGIREI
+981 ALGMKISGLREI

-1028 LAVENGPVSVADR
+1028 LAVENGPVSVADG

>member
-49 AADAEAEQG
+49 AADADAEQG

-77 GRKPGEPERPASA
+77 GRKPGEPESPASA

-134 ALSGKMPPK
+134 ALSDKMPPK

-234 KDVPGTSVTSADGAT
+234 KDVPGTPGTSADRTT

-254 GRNVEKGAAT
+254 GRNVEKGAAP
-264 EGGRPTAEQQE
+264 EGGQPTAEQQE

-415 LITEPPS
+415 LITEQPS
-422 NNVSSDKAQ
+422 NNVSSGKAQ
-431 EQTAPEPIAES
+431 DQTAPEPIAEP
-442 VSEVTPAESAQPDE
+442 VSEVTPA
-456 EAVST
+456 
-461 QNAAETVAE
+461 
-470 TALSESAQ
+470 
-478 PEEKAAS
+478 
-485 TQNSAETVA
+485 
-494 ETAPSES
+494 ES

-550 SAQPEEKNVSTQD
+550 SAQPEEKTVSTQD

-570 AAPSESVQPEEEAVS
+570 AAPSKSVQPEEEAVS

-605 EEAAPTQDAA
+605 EE
-615 ETVAEAAP
+615 
-623 AESAQPEEK
+623 
-632 NVSTQ
+632 
-637 DAAETVAEAA
+637 
-647 PSESVQP
+647 
-654 EEEAVSTQDAAET
+654 
-667 VAEAAPSESA
+667 
-677 QPDEEAVSTQNAA
+677 
-690 ETVAETA
+690 
-697 RSESAQPEEET
+697 T
-708 AGGHQAAETAP
+708 AGGHQAAETAQ
-719 EEKLESSDS
+719 EEKPESSDS

-794 RDARKKLSSA
+794 RDAREKLSSA

-827 AGFLRGRF
+827 AGFLRGKF

-1028 LAVENGPVSVADR
+1028 LAVENGPVSVADG

-1059 KGRK
+1059 QGRK

>member
-49 AADAEAEQG
+49 AADADAEQG

-77 GRKPGEPERPASA
+77 GRKPGEPESPASA

-134 ALSGKMPPK
+134 ALSDKMPPK

-234 KDVPGTSVTSADGAT
+234 KDVPGTPGTSADRTT

-254 GRNVEKGAAT
+254 GRNVEKGAAP
-264 EGGRPTAEQQE
+264 EGGQPTAEQQE

-442 VSEVTPAESAQPDE
+442 VSEVTPAESAQP
-456 EAVST
+456 
-461 QNAAETVAE
+461 
-470 TALSESAQ
+470 
-478 PEEKAAS
+478 EEK
-485 TQNSAETVA
+485 T
-494 ETAPSES
+494 
-501 VQPEEEAVST
+501 VST

-516 TVAEAAPSESAQPE
+516 TVAETAR
-530 EEAAPTQDA
+530 
-539 AETVAEAAPAE
+539 
-550 SAQPEEKNVSTQD
+550 
-563 AAETVAE
+563 
-570 AAPSESVQPEEEAVS
+570 
-585 TQDAAETVAEAAP
+585 
-598 SESAQPE
+598 
-605 EEAAPTQDAA
+605 
-615 ETVAEAAP
+615 
-623 AESAQPEEK
+623 
-632 NVSTQ
+632 
-637 DAAETVAEAA
+637 
-647 PSESVQP
+647 SESVQP

-677 QPDEEAVSTQNAA
+677 QPDEE
-690 ETVAETA
+690 
-697 RSESAQPEEET
+697 T
-708 AGGHQAAETAP
+708 AGGNQAAETAP
-719 EEKLESSDS
+719 EEKPESSDS

-794 RDARKKLSSA
+794 RDAREKLSSA

-877 PSGETVRENVRGVLG
+877 PSGETVRQNVRGVLG

-1028 LAVENGPVSVADR
+1028 LAVENGPVSVADG

-1059 KGRK
+1059 QGRK

>member
-49 AADAEAEQG
+49 AADADAEQG

-72 HFPFT
+72 HFLFT
-77 GRKPGEPERPASA
+77 GRKPGEPESPASA

-134 ALSGKMPPK
+134 ALSDKMPPK

-234 KDVPGTSVTSADGAT
+234 KDVPGTPGTSADRTT

-254 GRNVEKGAAT
+254 GRNVEKGAAP
-264 EGGRPTAEQQE
+264 EGGQPTAEQQE

-415 LITEPPS
+415 LITEQPS
-422 NNVSSDKAQ
+422 NNVSSGKAQ
-431 EQTAPEPIAES
+431 DQTAPEPIAEP
-442 VSEVTPAESAQPDE
+442 VSEVTPAESVQPEE

-461 QNAAETVAE
+461 QGTAETAAETV
-470 TALSESAQ
+470 LSESAQ

-494 ETAPSES
+494 EAVPSES
-501 VQPEEEAVST
+501 AQPEEEAVPT

-516 TVAEAAPSESAQPE
+516 TVAEAVPSESAQPE

-550 SAQPEEKNVSTQD
+550 SAQPEEKTVSTQD
-563 AAETVAE
+563 
-570 AAPSESVQPEEEAVS
+570 
-585 TQDAAETVAEAAP
+585 
-598 SESAQPE
+598 
-605 EEAAPTQDAA
+605 
-615 ETVAEAAP
+615 
-623 AESAQPEEK
+623 
-632 NVSTQ
+632 
-637 DAAETVAEAA
+637 
-647 PSESVQP
+647 
-654 EEEAVSTQDAAET
+654 
-667 VAEAAPSESA
+667 
-677 QPDEEAVSTQNAA
+677 AA

-697 RSESAQPEEET
+697 RSESVQPEEK
-708 AGGHQAAETAP
+708 P
-719 EEKLESSDS
+719 ESSDS

-794 RDARKKLSSA
+794 RDAREKLSSA

-1028 LAVENGPVSVADR
+1028 LAVENGPVSVADG

>member
-49 AADAEAEQG
+49 AADADAEQG

-77 GRKPGEPERPASA
+77 GRKPGEPESPASA

-134 ALSGKMPPK
+134 ALSDKMPPK

-234 KDVPGTSVTSADGAT
+234 KDVPGTPGTSADRTT

-254 GRNVEKGAAT
+254 GRNVEKGAAP
-264 EGGRPTAEQQE
+264 EGGQPTAEQQE

-422 NNVSSDKAQ
+422 NNVSSGKAQ

-494 ETAPSES
+494 EAVPSES
-501 VQPEEEAVST
+501 AQPEEEAVST

-516 TVAEAAPSESAQPE
+516 TVAEAVPSESAQPE

-550 SAQPEEKNVSTQD
+550 SAQPEEKTVSTQD

-570 AAPSESVQPEEEAVS
+570 TAR
-585 TQDAAETVAEAAP
+585 
-598 SESAQPE
+598 
-605 EEAAPTQDAA
+605 
-615 ETVAEAAP
+615 
-623 AESAQPEEK
+623 
-632 NVSTQ
+632 
-637 DAAETVAEAA
+637 
-647 PSESVQP
+647 SESVQP

-677 QPDEEAVSTQNAA
+677 QPDEE
-690 ETVAETA
+690 
-697 RSESAQPEEET
+697 T
-708 AGGHQAAETAP
+708 AGGNQAAETAP
-719 EEKLESSDS
+719 EEKPESSDS

-783 EAVAGAMKGAV
+783 EAIAGAMKGAV
-794 RDARKKLSSA
+794 RDAREKLSSA

-850 SAAAAGNRIRNAAD
+850 SAEAAGNRIRNAAG

-914 GVQAIGRLARGISH
+914 GIQAIGRLARGISH

-956 LEELLNQTFRHYG
+956 LEGLLNQTFRHYG

-1028 LAVENGPVSVADR
+1028 LAVENGPVSVADG

>member
-49 AADAEAEQG
+49 AADADAEQG

-77 GRKPGEPERPASA
+77 GRKPGEPESPASA

-134 ALSGKMPPK
+134 ALSDKMPPK

-234 KDVPGTSVTSADGAT
+234 KDVPGTPGTSADRTT

-254 GRNVEKGAAT
+254 GRNVEKGAAP
-264 EGGRPTAEQQE
+264 EGGQPTAEQQE

-415 LITEPPS
+415 LITEQPS
-422 NNVSSDKAQ
+422 NNVSSGKAQ
-431 EQTAPEPIAES
+431 DQTAPEPIAEP
-442 VSEVTPAESAQPDE
+442 VSEVTPAESVQPEE

-461 QNAAETVAE
+461 QGTAETAAETV
-470 TALSESAQ
+470 LSESAQ

-494 ETAPSES
+494 EAVPSES
-501 VQPEEEAVST
+501 AQPEEEAVST

-516 TVAEAAPSESAQPE
+516 TVAEAVPSESAQPE

-550 SAQPEEKNVSTQD
+550 SAQPEEKTVSTQD

-570 AAPSESVQPEEEAVS
+570 TAC
-585 TQDAAETVAEAAP
+585 
-598 SESAQPE
+598 
-605 EEAAPTQDAA
+605 
-615 ETVAEAAP
+615 
-623 AESAQPEEK
+623 
-632 NVSTQ
+632 
-637 DAAETVAEAA
+637 
-647 PSESVQP
+647 SESVQP

-677 QPDEEAVSTQNAA
+677 QPDEE
-690 ETVAETA
+690 
-697 RSESAQPEEET
+697 T
-708 AGGHQAAETAP
+708 AGGNQAAETAP
-719 EEKLESSDS
+719 EEKPESSDS

-794 RDARKKLSSA
+794 RDAREKLSSA

-1028 LAVENGPVSVADR
+1028 LAVENGPVSVADG

>member
-49 AADAEAEQG
+49 AADADAEQG
-58 TAGTKSTSGRFHMP
+58 TAETKSTSGRFHMP

-77 GRKPGEPERPASA
+77 GRKPGEPESPASA
-90 QSAAPGAAPEEK
+90 QSAASGAAPEEK
-102 TATQPEAGT
+102 TATQPKAGT

-134 ALSGKMPPK
+134 ALSDKMPPK

-160 AGILAANLPRR
+160 AGILAANLPSR

-219 RDILYIKRKKSRPEE
+219 RDILYIKKKKSRPEE
-234 KDVPGTSVTSADGAT
+234 KDVPGTSGTSADGTT

-254 GRNVEKGAAT
+254 GRNVEKGAAP
-264 EGGRPTAEQQE
+264 EGGQPTAEQQE

-326 AERIRENR
+326 AERICENR

-365 NKKQDEQSSGPSAED
+365 NKKQDGQSSGPSAED

-387 EVTSSPAKDGTAAP
+387 EVTSSPAKEETATP

-407 DVIEADSL
+407 DVIEAAAL
-415 LITEPPS
+415 LITEQPS
-422 NNVSSDKAQ
+422 NNVSSGKAQ
-431 EQTAPEPIAES
+431 DQTAPEPIAES
-442 VSEVTPAESAQPDE
+442 VSEVTPAESAQPE
-456 EAVST
+456 KEAAPT
-461 QNAAETVAE
+461 QDAAETVAE
-470 TALSESAQ
+470 AVPSESAQ
-478 PEEKAAS
+478 PEEK
-485 TQNSAETVA
+485 
-494 ETAPSES
+494 TA
-501 VQPEEEAVST
+501 ST

-530 EEAAPTQDA
+530 EEAA
-539 AETVAEAAPAE
+539 
-550 SAQPEEKNVSTQD
+550 
-563 AAETVAE
+563 
-570 AAPSESVQPEEEAVS
+570 
-585 TQDAAETVAEAAP
+585 
-598 SESAQPE
+598 
-605 EEAAPTQDAA
+605 
-615 ETVAEAAP
+615 
-623 AESAQPEEK
+623 
-632 NVSTQ
+632 
-637 DAAETVAEAA
+637 
-647 PSESVQP
+647 
-654 EEEAVSTQDAAET
+654 
-667 VAEAAPSESA
+667 
-677 QPDEEAVSTQNAA
+677 
-690 ETVAETA
+690 
-697 RSESAQPEEET
+697 
-708 AGGHQAAETAP
+708 GGHQAAETAP
-719 EEKLESSDS
+719 EEKPESSDS

-756 VVGYTAGK
+756 VVGYTAGQ

-783 EAVAGAMKGAV
+783 EAIAGAMKGAV
-794 RDARKKLSSA
+794 RDAREKLSSA

-850 SAAAAGNRIRNAAD
+850 SAEAAGNRIRNAAG

-914 GVQAIGRLARGISH
+914 GIQAIGRLARGISH

-956 LEELLNQTFRHYG
+956 LEGLLNQTFRHYG

-1028 LAVENGPVSVADR
+1028 LAVENGPVSVADG

>member
-49 AADAEAEQG
+49 AADADAEQG
-58 TAGTKSTSGRFHMP
+58 TAETKSTSGRFHMP

-77 GRKPGEPERPASA
+77 GRKPGEPESPASA
-90 QSAAPGAAPEEK
+90 QSAASGAAPEEK
-102 TATQPEAGT
+102 TATQPKAGT

-134 ALSGKMPPK
+134 ALSDKMPPK

-199 GAKNGEEQ
+199 SAKNGEEQ

-219 RDILYIKRKKSRPEE
+219 RDILYIKKKKSRPEE
-234 KDVPGTSVTSADGAT
+234 KDVPGTSGTSADGTT

-254 GRNVEKGAAT
+254 GRNVEKGAAP
-264 EGGRPTAEQQE
+264 EGGQPTAEQQE

-316 KEGASSVSAA
+316 KEGSSSVSAA
-326 AERIRENR
+326 AERICENR

-365 NKKQDEQSSGPSAED
+365 NKKQDGQSSGPSAED

-387 EVTSSPAKDGTAAP
+387 EVTSSPAKEETATL

-415 LITEPPS
+415 LITEQPS
-422 NNVSSDKAQ
+422 NNVSSGKAQ
-431 EQTAPEPIAES
+431 DQTAPEPIAES
-442 VSEVTPAESAQPDE
+442 VSEVTPAESAQP
-456 EAVST
+456 
-461 QNAAETVAE
+461 
-470 TALSESAQ
+470 
-478 PEEKAAS
+478 EK
-485 TQNSAETVA
+485 
-494 ETAPSES
+494 
-501 VQPEEEAVST
+501 
-511 QDAAE
+511 
-516 TVAEAAPSESAQPE
+516 EAAP
-530 EEAAPTQDA
+530 
-539 AETVAEAAPAE
+539 
-550 SAQPEEKNVSTQD
+550 TQD

-585 TQDAAETVAEAAP
+585 TQDTAETAAETVLSESAQSEEKAAPTQNATETAAEAAP

-605 EEAAPTQDAA
+605 EEAA
-615 ETVAEAAP
+615 
-623 AESAQPEEK
+623 
-632 NVSTQ
+632 
-637 DAAETVAEAA
+637 
-647 PSESVQP
+647 
-654 EEEAVSTQDAAET
+654 
-667 VAEAAPSESA
+667 
-677 QPDEEAVSTQNAA
+677 
-690 ETVAETA
+690 
-697 RSESAQPEEET
+697 
-708 AGGHQAAETAP
+708 GGHQAAETAP
-719 EEKLESSDS
+719 EEKPESSDS

-756 VVGYTAGK
+756 VVGYTAGQ

-783 EAVAGAMKGAV
+783 EAIAGAMKGAV
-794 RDARKKLSSA
+794 RDAREKLSSA

-850 SAAAAGNRIRNAAD
+850 SAEAAGNRIRNAAG

-914 GVQAIGRLARGISH
+914 GIQAIGRLARGISH

-956 LEELLNQTFRHYG
+956 LEGLLNQTFRHYG

-1028 LAVENGPVSVADR
+1028 LAVENGPVSVADG

>member
-49 AADAEAEQG
+49 AADADAEQG

-77 GRKPGEPERPASA
+77 GRKPGEPESPASA

-134 ALSGKMPPK
+134 ALSDKMPPK

-234 KDVPGTSVTSADGAT
+234 KDVPGTPGTSADRTT

-254 GRNVEKGAAT
+254 GRNVEKGAAP
-264 EGGRPTAEQQE
+264 EGGQPTAEQQE

-407 DVIEADSL
+407 DVVEADSL

-461 QNAAETVAE
+461 QGTAETAAETV
-470 TALSESAQ
+470 LSESAQ

-494 ETAPSES
+494 E
-501 VQPEEEAVST
+501 AV
-511 QDAAE
+511 
-516 TVAEAAPSESAQPE
+516 PSESA
-530 EEAAPTQDA
+530 
-539 AETVAEAAPAE
+539 
-550 SAQPEEKNVSTQD
+550 
-563 AAETVAE
+563 
-570 AAPSESVQPEEEAVS
+570 
-585 TQDAAETVAEAAP
+585 
-598 SESAQPE
+598 
-605 EEAAPTQDAA
+605 
-615 ETVAEAAP
+615 
-623 AESAQPEEK
+623 
-632 NVSTQ
+632 
-637 DAAETVAEAA
+637 
-647 PSESVQP
+647 QP

-677 QPDEEAVSTQNAA
+677 QPDEE
-690 ETVAETA
+690 
-697 RSESAQPEEET
+697 T
-708 AGGHQAAETAP
+708 AGGNQAAETAP
-719 EEKLESSDS
+719 EEKPESSDS

-794 RDARKKLSSA
+794 RDAREKLSSV

-1028 LAVENGPVSVADR
+1028 LAVENGPVSVADG

>member
-49 AADAEAEQG
+49 AADADAEQG
-58 TAGTKSTSGRFHMP
+58 TAETKSTSGRFHMP

-77 GRKPGEPERPASA
+77 GRKPGEPESPASA

-134 ALSGKMPPK
+134 ALSDKMPPK

-199 GAKNGEEQ
+199 GAKNGEEH

-219 RDILYIKRKKSRPEE
+219 RDILYIKKKKSRPEE
-234 KDVPGTSVTSADGAT
+234 KDVPGTSGTSADGTT

-254 GRNVEKGAAT
+254 GRNVKKGAAP
-264 EGGRPTAEQQE
+264 EGGQPTAKQQE

-358 PLLKKFQ
+358 PLLTKFQ

-415 LITEPPS
+415 LITEQPS
-422 NNVSSDKAQ
+422 NNVSSGKAQ
-431 EQTAPEPIAES
+431 DQTAPEPIAKP
-442 VSEVTPAESAQPDE
+442 VSEVTPAESVQPEE

-470 TALSESAQ
+470 
-478 PEEKAAS
+478 
-485 TQNSAETVA
+485 
-494 ETAPSES
+494 
-501 VQPEEEAVST
+501 
-511 QDAAE
+511 
-516 TVAEAAPSESAQPE
+516 
-530 EEAAPTQDA
+530 
-539 AETVAEAAPAE
+539 AAPAE
-550 SAQPEEKNVSTQD
+550 SA
-563 AAETVAE
+563 
-570 AAPSESVQPEEEAVS
+570 
-585 TQDAAETVAEAAP
+585 
-598 SESAQPE
+598 
-605 EEAAPTQDAA
+605 
-615 ETVAEAAP
+615 
-623 AESAQPEEK
+623 
-632 NVSTQ
+632 
-637 DAAETVAEAA
+637 
-647 PSESVQP
+647 QP

-677 QPDEEAVSTQNAA
+677 QPDEE
-690 ETVAETA
+690 
-697 RSESAQPEEET
+697 T
-708 AGGHQAAETAP
+708 AGGNQAAETAP
-719 EEKLESSDS
+719 EEKPESSDS

-794 RDARKKLSSA
+794 RDAREKLSSA

-850 SAAAAGNRIRNAAD
+850 SAAAAGNRIRNAAG

-877 PSGETVRENVRGVLG
+877 PSGDTVRENVRGVLG

-902 RKPAD
+902 GKPAD

-1028 LAVENGPVSVADR
+1028 LAVENGPVSVADG

>member
-49 AADAEAEQG
+49 AADADAEQG

-77 GRKPGEPERPASA
+77 GRKPGEPESPASA

-134 ALSGKMPPK
+134 ALSDKMPPK

-234 KDVPGTSVTSADGAT
+234 KDVPGTPGTSADRTT

-254 GRNVEKGAAT
+254 GRNVEKGAAP
-264 EGGRPTAEQQE
+264 EGGQPTAEQQE

-415 LITEPPS
+415 LITEQPS
-422 NNVSSDKAQ
+422 NNVSSGKAQ
-431 EQTAPEPIAES
+431 DQTAPEPIAEP
-442 VSEVTPAESAQPDE
+442 VSEVTPAESVQPEE

-461 QNAAETVAE
+461 QGTAETAAETV
-470 TALSESAQ
+470 LSESAQ

-494 ETAPSES
+494 EAVPSES
-501 VQPEEEAVST
+501 AQPEEEAVSTQNAAETVAETARSESAQPEEEAVPT

-516 TVAEAAPSESAQPE
+516 TVAEAVPSESAQPE

-550 SAQPEEKNVSTQD
+550 SAQPEE
-563 AAETVAE
+563 
-570 AAPSESVQPEEEAVS
+570 
-585 TQDAAETVAEAAP
+585 
-598 SESAQPE
+598 
-605 EEAAPTQDAA
+605 EAAPTQDAA

-632 NVSTQ
+632 TVSTQ
-637 DAAETVAEAA
+637 D
-647 PSESVQP
+647 
-654 EEEAVSTQDAAET
+654 
-667 VAEAAPSESA
+667 
-677 QPDEEAVSTQNAA
+677 AA

-697 RSESAQPEEET
+697 RSESVQPEEK
-708 AGGHQAAETAP
+708 P
-719 EEKLESSDS
+719 ESSDS

-794 RDARKKLSSA
+794 RDAREKLSSA

-928 GAADLADMSHALGSM
+928 GAADLADMTHALGSM

-1028 LAVENGPVSVADR
+1028 LAVENGPVSVADG

>member
-1 MGISFREK
+1 
-9 LSSAS
+9 
-14 KKLREAAGDVRGK
+14 VRGK

-49 AADAEAEQG
+49 AADADAEQG

-77 GRKPGEPERPASA
+77 GRKPGEPESPASA

-134 ALSGKMPPK
+134 ALSDKMPPK

-234 KDVPGTSVTSADGAT
+234 KDVPGTPGTSADRTT

-254 GRNVEKGAAT
+254 GRNVEKGVAP
-264 EGGRPTAEQQE
+264 EGGQPTAEQQE

-415 LITEPPS
+415 LITEQPS
-422 NNVSSDKAQ
+422 NNVSSGKAQ
-431 EQTAPEPIAES
+431 DQTAPEPIAEP
-442 VSEVTPAESAQPDE
+442 VSEVTPAESVQPEE

-461 QNAAETVAE
+461 QGTAETAAETV
-470 TALSESAQ
+470 LSESAQ

-494 ETAPSES
+494 EAVPSES
-501 VQPEEEAVST
+501 AQPEEEAVSTQNAAETVAETARSESAQPEEEAVST

-516 TVAEAAPSESAQPE
+516 TVAEAVPSESAQPE

-550 SAQPEEKNVSTQD
+550 SAQPEEKTVSTQD

-570 AAPSESVQPEEEAVS
+570 TAR
-585 TQDAAETVAEAAP
+585 
-598 SESAQPE
+598 SESA
-605 EEAAPTQDAA
+605 
-615 ETVAEAAP
+615 
-623 AESAQPEEK
+623 
-632 NVSTQ
+632 
-637 DAAETVAEAA
+637 
-647 PSESVQP
+647 QP

-677 QPDEEAVSTQNAA
+677 QPDEETS
-690 ETVAETA
+690 
-697 RSESAQPEEET
+697 
-708 AGGHQAAETAP
+708 GGNQAAETAP
-719 EEKLESSDS
+719 EEKPESSDS

-794 RDARKKLSSA
+794 RDAREKLSSA

-1028 LAVENGPVSVADR
+1028 LAVENGPVSVADG

>member
-49 AADAEAEQG
+49 AADADAEQG

-77 GRKPGEPERPASA
+77 GRKPGEPESPASA

-134 ALSGKMPPK
+134 ALSDKMPPK

-234 KDVPGTSVTSADGAT
+234 KDVPGTPGTSADRTT

-254 GRNVEKGAAT
+254 GRNVEKGAAP
-264 EGGRPTAEQQE
+264 EGGQPTAEQQE

-415 LITEPPS
+415 LITEQPS
-422 NNVSSDKAQ
+422 NNVSSGKAQ
-431 EQTAPEPIAES
+431 DQTAPEPIAEP
-442 VSEVTPAESAQPDE
+442 VSEVTPAESVQPEE

-461 QNAAETVAE
+461 QGTAETAAETV
-470 TALSESAQ
+470 LSESAQ

-494 ETAPSES
+494 EAVPSES
-501 VQPEEEAVST
+501 AQPEEEAVSTQNAAETVAETARSESAQPEEEAVST

-516 TVAEAAPSESAQPE
+516 TVAEAVPSESAQPD

-550 SAQPEEKNVSTQD
+550 SAQPEEKTVSSQD

-570 AAPSESVQPEEEAVS
+570 TAR
-585 TQDAAETVAEAAP
+585 
-598 SESAQPE
+598 
-605 EEAAPTQDAA
+605 
-615 ETVAEAAP
+615 
-623 AESAQPEEK
+623 
-632 NVSTQ
+632 
-637 DAAETVAEAA
+637 
-647 PSESVQP
+647 SESVQP

-677 QPDEEAVSTQNAA
+677 QPDEE
-690 ETVAETA
+690 
-697 RSESAQPEEET
+697 T
-708 AGGHQAAETAP
+708 AGGNQAAETAP
-719 EEKLESSDS
+719 EEKPESSDS

-794 RDARKKLSSA
+794 RDAREKLSSA

-1028 LAVENGPVSVADR
+1028 LAVENGPVSVADG

-1059 KGRK
+1059 QGRK

>member
-1 MGISFREK
+1 LGISFREK

-49 AADAEAEQG
+49 AADAEQG

-77 GRKPGEPERPASA
+77 GRKPGEPESPASA

-134 ALSGKMPPK
+134 ALSDKMPPK

-234 KDVPGTSVTSADGAT
+234 KDVPGTPGTSADRTT

-254 GRNVEKGAAT
+254 GRNVEKGAAP
-264 EGGRPTAEQQE
+264 EGGQPTAEQQE

-415 LITEPPS
+415 LITEQPS
-422 NNVSSDKAQ
+422 NNVSSGKAQ
-431 EQTAPEPIAES
+431 DQTAPEPIAEP
-442 VSEVTPAESAQPDE
+442 VSEVTPAESVQPEE

-461 QNAAETVAE
+461 QGTAETAAETV
-470 TALSESAQ
+470 LSESAQ

-494 ETAPSES
+494 EAVPSES
-501 VQPEEEAVST
+501 AQPEEEAVSTQNAAETVAETARSESAQPEEEAVPT

-516 TVAEAAPSESAQPE
+516 TVAEAVPSESAQPE

-550 SAQPEEKNVSTQD
+550 SAQPEE
-563 AAETVAE
+563 
-570 AAPSESVQPEEEAVS
+570 
-585 TQDAAETVAEAAP
+585 
-598 SESAQPE
+598 
-605 EEAAPTQDAA
+605 EAAPTQDAA

-632 NVSTQ
+632 TVSTQ
-637 DAAETVAEAA
+637 D
-647 PSESVQP
+647 
-654 EEEAVSTQDAAET
+654 
-667 VAEAAPSESA
+667 
-677 QPDEEAVSTQNAA
+677 AA

-697 RSESAQPEEET
+697 RSESVQPEEK
-708 AGGHQAAETAP
+708 P
-719 EEKLESSDS
+719 ESSDS

-794 RDARKKLSSA
+794 RDAREKLSSA

-1028 LAVENGPVSVADR
+1028 LAVENGPVSVADG

>member
-49 AADAEAEQG
+49 AADADAEQG

-77 GRKPGEPERPASA
+77 GRKPGEPESPASA

-134 ALSGKMPPK
+134 ALSDKMPPK

-234 KDVPGTSVTSADGAT
+234 KDVPGTPGTSADRTT

-254 GRNVEKGAAT
+254 GRNVEKGAAP
-264 EGGRPTAEQQE
+264 EGGQPTAEQQE

-415 LITEPPS
+415 LITEQPS
-422 NNVSSDKAQ
+422 NNVSSGKAQ
-431 EQTAPEPIAES
+431 DQTAPEPIAEP
-442 VSEVTPAESAQPDE
+442 VSEVTPA
-456 EAVST
+456 
-461 QNAAETVAE
+461 
-470 TALSESAQ
+470 
-478 PEEKAAS
+478 
-485 TQNSAETVA
+485 
-494 ETAPSES
+494 ES
-501 VQPEEEAVST
+501 VQPEEEAVPT

-516 TVAEAAPSESAQPE
+516 TAAEAVPSESAQPE
-530 EEAAPTQDA
+530 
-539 AETVAEAAPAE
+539 
-550 SAQPEEKNVSTQD
+550 
-563 AAETVAE
+563 
-570 AAPSESVQPEEEAVS
+570 
-585 TQDAAETVAEAAP
+585 
-598 SESAQPE
+598 
-605 EEAAPTQDAA
+605 
-615 ETVAEAAP
+615 
-623 AESAQPEEK
+623 
-632 NVSTQ
+632 
-637 DAAETVAEAA
+637 
-647 PSESVQP
+647 
-654 EEEAVSTQDAAET
+654 
-667 VAEAAPSESA
+667 
-677 QPDEEAVSTQNAA
+677 EEAVSTQNAA

-697 RSESAQPEEET
+697 RSESVQPEEK
-708 AGGHQAAETAP
+708 P
-719 EEKLESSDS
+719 ESSDS

-794 RDARKKLSSA
+794 RDAREKLSSA

-835 RSLREKIHP
+835 RSLREKLHP

-1028 LAVENGPVSVADR
+1028 LAVENGPVSVADG

>member
-1 MGISFREK
+1 MEK
-9 LSSAS
+9 
-14 KKLREAAGDVRGK
+14 
-27 AAPLREKLTSL
+27 
-38 HVKGIHKENAG
+38 
-49 AADAEAEQG
+49 
-58 TAGTKSTSGRFHMP
+58 
-72 HFPFT
+72 
-77 GRKPGEPERPASA
+77 
-90 QSAAPGAAPEEK
+90 GAAPE
-102 TATQPEAGT
+102 
-111 EQKDGEITGR
+111 
-121 MKWVANPLKSGWD
+121 
-134 ALSGKMPPK
+134 
-143 EKVEEKMD
+143 
-151 RAGSFLKKQ
+151 
-160 AGILAANLPRR
+160 
-171 EDFSE
+171 
-176 AFSRAGEK
+176 
-184 AREGFRAVSGKIRSA
+184 
-199 GAKNGEEQ
+199 
-207 SGPSLRERVDEL
+207 
-219 RDILYIKRKKSRPEE
+219 
-234 KDVPGTSVTSADGAT
+234 
-249 QSAET
+249 
-254 GRNVEKGAAT
+254 
-264 EGGRPTAEQQE
+264 GGQPTAEQQE

-415 LITEPPS
+415 LITEQPS
-422 NNVSSDKAQ
+422 NNVSSGKAQ
-431 EQTAPEPIAES
+431 DQTAPEPIAEP
-442 VSEVTPAESAQPDE
+442 VSEVTPAESVQPEE

-461 QNAAETVAE
+461 QGTAETAAETV
-470 TALSESAQ
+470 LSESAQ

-494 ETAPSES
+494 EAVPSES
-501 VQPEEEAVST
+501 AQPEEEAVSTQNAAETVAETARSESAQPEEEAVPT

-516 TVAEAAPSESAQPE
+516 TVAEAVPSESAQPE

-550 SAQPEEKNVSTQD
+550 SAQPEE
-563 AAETVAE
+563 
-570 AAPSESVQPEEEAVS
+570 
-585 TQDAAETVAEAAP
+585 
-598 SESAQPE
+598 
-605 EEAAPTQDAA
+605 EAAPTQDAA

-632 NVSTQ
+632 TVSTQ
-637 DAAETVAEAA
+637 DAAETVAETAC
-647 PSESVQP
+647 SESVQP

-677 QPDEEAVSTQNAA
+677 QPDEE
-690 ETVAETA
+690 
-697 RSESAQPEEET
+697 T
-708 AGGHQAAETAP
+708 AGGNQAAETAP
-719 EEKLESSDS
+719 EEKPESSDS

-794 RDARKKLSSA
+794 RDAREKLSSA

-1028 LAVENGPVSVADR
+1028 LAVENGPVSVADG

>member
-49 AADAEAEQG
+49 AADADAEQG

-77 GRKPGEPERPASA
+77 GRKPGEPESPASA

-134 ALSGKMPPK
+134 ALSDKMPPK

-234 KDVPGTSVTSADGAT
+234 KDVPGTPGTSADRTT

-254 GRNVEKGAAT
+254 GRNVEKGAAP
-264 EGGRPTAEQQE
+264 EGGQPTAEQQE

-407 DVIEADSL
+407 DVVEADSL

-461 QNAAETVAE
+461 QGTAETAAETV
-470 TALSESAQ
+470 LSESAQ

-494 ETAPSES
+494 E
-501 VQPEEEAVST
+501 AV
-511 QDAAE
+511 
-516 TVAEAAPSESAQPE
+516 PSESAQPE
-530 EEAAPTQDA
+530 EEA
-539 AETVAEAAPAE
+539 
-550 SAQPEEKNVSTQD
+550 VS
-563 AAETVAE
+563 
-570 AAPSESVQPEEEAVS
+570 P
-585 TQDAAETVAEAAP
+585 
-598 SESAQPE
+598 
-605 EEAAPTQDAA
+605 
-615 ETVAEAAP
+615 
-623 AESAQPEEK
+623 
-632 NVSTQ
+632 
-637 DAAETVAEAA
+637 
-647 PSESVQP
+647 
-654 EEEAVSTQDAAET
+654 QDAAET

-677 QPDEEAVSTQNAA
+677 QPDEE
-690 ETVAETA
+690 
-697 RSESAQPEEET
+697 T
-708 AGGHQAAETAP
+708 AGGNQAAETAP
-719 EEKLESSDS
+719 EEKPESSDS

-794 RDARKKLSSA
+794 RDAREKLSSV

-1028 LAVENGPVSVADR
+1028 LAVENGPVSVADG

>member
-49 AADAEAEQG
+49 AADADAEQG

-77 GRKPGEPERPASA
+77 GRKPGEPESPASA

-134 ALSGKMPPK
+134 ALSDKMPPK

-234 KDVPGTSVTSADGAT
+234 KDVPGTPGTSADRTT

-254 GRNVEKGAAT
+254 GRNVEKGAAP
-264 EGGRPTAEQQE
+264 EGGQPTAEQQE

-415 LITEPPS
+415 LITEQPS
-422 NNVSSDKAQ
+422 NNVSSGKAQ
-431 EQTAPEPIAES
+431 DQTAPEPIAEP
-442 VSEVTPAESAQPDE
+442 VSEVTPA
-456 EAVST
+456 
-461 QNAAETVAE
+461 
-470 TALSESAQ
+470 
-478 PEEKAAS
+478 
-485 TQNSAETVA
+485 
-494 ETAPSES
+494 ES

-511 QDAAE
+511 QGTAETAAE
-516 TVAEAAPSESAQPE
+516 TVLSESAQPE
-530 EEAAPTQDA
+530 EEAVPTQD
-539 AETVAEAAPAE
+539 
-550 SAQPEEKNVSTQD
+550 
-563 AAETVAE
+563 
-570 AAPSESVQPEEEAVS
+570 
-585 TQDAAETVAEAAP
+585 
-598 SESAQPE
+598 
-605 EEAAPTQDAA
+605 
-615 ETVAEAAP
+615 
-623 AESAQPEEK
+623 
-632 NVSTQ
+632 
-637 DAAETVAEAA
+637 
-647 PSESVQP
+647 
-654 EEEAVSTQDAAET
+654 
-667 VAEAAPSESA
+667 
-677 QPDEEAVSTQNAA
+677 AA

-697 RSESAQPEEET
+697 RSESVQPEEK
-708 AGGHQAAETAP
+708 P
-719 EEKLESSDS
+719 ESSDS

-794 RDARKKLSSA
+794 RDAREKLSSA

-850 SAAAAGNRIRNAAD
+850 AAAAAGNRIRNAAD

-1004 PDGRTLS
+1004 PDGRTLF

-1028 LAVENGPVSVADR
+1028 LAVENGPVSVADG

>member
-49 AADAEAEQG
+49 AADADAEQG

-77 GRKPGEPERPASA
+77 GRKPGEPESPASA

-134 ALSGKMPPK
+134 ALSDKMPPK

-234 KDVPGTSVTSADGAT
+234 KDVPGTPGTSADRTT

-254 GRNVEKGAAT
+254 GRNVEKGAAP
-264 EGGRPTAEQQE
+264 EGGQPTAEQQE

-326 AERIRENR
+326 AEKIRENR

-422 NNVSSDKAQ
+422 NNVSSGKAQ
-431 EQTAPEPIAES
+431 DQTAPEPIAEP
-442 VSEVTPAESAQPDE
+442 VSEVTPAESAQPEE
-456 EAVST
+456 EAVPT
-461 QNAAETVAE
+461 QDTAEAAAETV
-470 TALSESAQ
+470 LSESAQ
-478 PEEKAAS
+478 PEEEAAS

-494 ETAPSES
+494 ET
-501 VQPEEEAVST
+501 V
-511 QDAAE
+511 
-516 TVAEAAPSESAQPE
+516 PSESAQPE
-530 EEAAPTQDA
+530 
-539 AETVAEAAPAE
+539 
-550 SAQPEEKNVSTQD
+550 
-563 AAETVAE
+563 
-570 AAPSESVQPEEEAVS
+570 
-585 TQDAAETVAEAAP
+585 
-598 SESAQPE
+598 
-605 EEAAPTQDAA
+605 
-615 ETVAEAAP
+615 
-623 AESAQPEEK
+623 
-632 NVSTQ
+632 
-637 DAAETVAEAA
+637 
-647 PSESVQP
+647 
-654 EEEAVSTQDAAET
+654 
-667 VAEAAPSESA
+667 
-677 QPDEEAVSTQNAA
+677 EEAVSTQNAA

-697 RSESAQPEEET
+697 RSESAQPEEEAVSTQDAAETVAEAVPSESAQPEEEAAPTQDAAETVAEAARSESVQPEEET
-708 AGGHQAAETAP
+708 AGGNQAAETAP
-719 EEKLESSDS
+719 EEKPESSDS
-728 GKEAAPGFFGRLK
+728 GKEATPGFFGRLK

-794 RDARKKLSSA
+794 RDAREKFSSA

-850 SAAAAGNRIRNAAD
+850 SAAAAGNRIRNAAG

-1028 LAVENGPVSVADR
+1028 LAVENGPVSVADG